1 MAKPLLEAN
10 PLHWFYGSA
19 SIAFGIKNYAFS
31 YLLLIFA
38 THVLG
43 IPAASAALAIGI
55 GVIWDAFSDV
65 FLGHWSD
72 KTKSRLG
79 RRHPFMYASLLIFPL
94 SFWLIFNPIIEINE
108 SNGFWYFLV
117 LCILIRTGTTLIEVP
132 SVAQLPELEAD
143 YDRRSRW
150 LALRQMMGWYGG
162 NGIHCINFWVWVGA
176 YGISSHTGYKIFST
190 VGAILISLA
199 IIVSSLGTQRFAM
212 NLPQPKENF
221 RLKEIGNELRQ
232 LLQSLH
238 NRNFATLFGYGLVSG
253 IAAGLSTA
261 LYLYNTTYF
270 FGFSGSQIAITAIG
284 VLIAPLIAYVAGPA
298 LGRALEKK
306 KAAIVTILT
315 YIALYPIPYVLLL
328 LGYWP
333 GLGTYSSL
341 AIYTVFI
348 VIEVACVIIGSMML
362 DSMMAD
368 VVEESEI
375 QTERRSEGL
384 FFAARSF
391 GAKAISAGGIFS
403 AGFIL
408 TLVGMDSVTSVAD
421 MTMEHRT
428 NLATLFLPLW
438 CLLNLVAI
446 GLVSRYRIRRKDHE
460 SNLKELDDRRGP
472 KVTSQETFRLRHE
485 MSDRI

>member
-19 SIAFGIKNYAFS
+19 AVAFGIKNYAFS
-31 YLLLIFA
+31 YLLLVFA

-43 IPAASAALAIGI
+43 IKAASAAMAIGI
-55 GVIWDAFSDV
+55 AVIWDAVSDV

-79 RRHPFMYASLLIFPL
+79 RRHPFMYASLLLFPL
-94 SFWLIFNPIIEINE
+94 SFWLIFNPIIEITD
-108 SNGFWYFLV
+108 SNGFWYLLV

-132 SVAQLPELEAD
+132 SVAQLPELEVD

-150 LALRQMMGWYGG
+150 LALRQTMGWYGG
-162 NGIHCINFWVWVGA
+162 NGIHCINFIFWVGF
-176 YGISSHTGYKIFST
+176 YGLSSHTGYKIFST
-190 VGAILISLA
+190 VGAVLISLT
-199 IIVSSLGTQRFAM
+199 IIISSLGTQKFAM
-212 NLPQPKENF
+212 SLPQPKESF
-221 RLKEIGNELRQ
+221 RLKEIGNELKQ
-232 LLQSLH
+232 VFQSLH
-238 NRNFATLFGYGLVSG
+238 NRNFATLFGYGLISG

-261 LYLYNTTYF
+261 LYIYNTRYF
-270 FGFSGSQIAITAIG
+270 FGFSEIQIGITAIA
-284 VLIAPLIAYVAGPA
+284 VLVAPLIAYGVGPA
-298 LGRALEKK
+298 LGKTFEKK
-306 KAAIVTILT
+306 RAAIFTILA
-315 YIALYPIPYVLLL
+315 YIALYPIPYVLVLT
-328 LGYWP
+328 GYWP
-333 GLGTYSSL
+333 GLGSYWSL
-341 AIYTVFI
+341 AIYTFFI
-348 VIEVACVIIGSMML
+348 VVEVACIIIGSMML

-368 VVEESEI
+368 VVEDSEI
-375 QTERRSEGL
+375 HTERRSEGL
-384 FFAARSF
+384 FFATRSF

-438 CLLNLVAI
+438 CLLNLLAI

-460 SNLKELDDRRGP
+460 SNLKQLGVLQEP
-472 KVTSQETFRLRHE
+472 ESSSQETFRLRHE